1 MPYFKC
7 THLVQR
13 QVQNFTITKTL
24 TTIGRK
30 SDCDIQLNDAQIG
43 ELFATLR
50 KRGNQYQLRL
60 IDLSTPTLLNGSTTR
75 GGENLASGDRI
86 MVGSTELI
94 FLDGDPPEV
103 SGNSVENVKGLQQLV
118 DFSSTLMHNNEPTVL
133 FKELLKAIMDITHA
147 EKGFIIVLQDDERHL
162 AATRNVDNT
171 QLDLSRVSDTIINRV
186 VEKKEP
192 VIVSDAMSDSRFG
205 NAMSVVDLKV
215 SSVMCVPMLYRNH
228 LLGVIYLGNDAIR
241 GLFTEADLTLLTV
254 FASQAS
260 MIVHTALML
269 NELRLTNQNLLK
281 KLEQSGQGQIIGS
294 SPPMQ
299 GVFKLLRKLGPSD
312 LSILVLGETGTGKEL
327 VARELHRLSSRSD
340 QPFISINCGAIP
352 ENLLE
357 SELFGHNKG
366 SFTGAVSDKMG
377 KFEVANGGTIFLDEI
392 GEMPMSLQ
400 VKLLRVLQERVI
412 ERVGDLEPRPINIRV
427 VSATNKDLQEEI
439 KEGRFREDL
448 FYRLAE
454 VSVNLP
460 PLRERG
466 MDIHELAMFFLNKYS
481 EQYNSKV
488 NGFKKEAIKL
498 MQGYYWPG
506 NVRQLESRIKR
517 AVIMSDEKNLNAE
530 DVGIAQNDTRTIL
543 PLDLASEN
551 FKIQYIKEALEIN
564 NWNKAQTARDL
575 DVDPRTIF
583 RYIEK
588 LQ

>member
-30 SDCDIQLNDAQIG
+30 SDCDIQLNDSQIG

>member
-13 QVQNFTITKTL
+13 QVQNFTISKTL

-75 GGENLASGDRI
+75 GGENLAAGDRI

-94 FLDGDPPEV
+94 FLDGEPPEV
-103 SGNSVENVKGLQQLV
+103 SGNSIENVKGLQQLV

-427 VSATNKDLQEEI
+427 VSATNKNLQEEI

-517 AVIMSDEKNLNAE
+517 AVIMSDDKNLNAE

>member
-13 QVQNFTITKTL
+13 QVQNFTISKTL